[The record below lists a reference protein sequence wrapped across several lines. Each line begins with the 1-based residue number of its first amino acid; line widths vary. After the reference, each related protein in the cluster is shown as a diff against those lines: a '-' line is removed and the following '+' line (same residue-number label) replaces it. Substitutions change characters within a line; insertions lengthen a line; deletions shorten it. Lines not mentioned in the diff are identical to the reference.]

1 MLPRNDPDRIQIAF
15 DVTVQTW
22 GDEVEAGT
30 LRNNDL
36 STIRRLSDAFYPPS
50 KAYVP
55 STLNSYPSTTI
66 AWSAMLG

>member
-1 MLPRNDPDRIQIAF
+1 MRCVDDRYMK
-15 DVTVQTW
+15 VTVQTW

-55 STLNSYPSTTI
+55 ATLNSYT
-66 AWSAMLG
+66 